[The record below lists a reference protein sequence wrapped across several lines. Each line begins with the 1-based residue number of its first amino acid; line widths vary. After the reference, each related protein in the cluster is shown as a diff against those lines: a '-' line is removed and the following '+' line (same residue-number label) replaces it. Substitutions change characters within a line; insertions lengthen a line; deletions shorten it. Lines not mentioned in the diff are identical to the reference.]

1 VKLALDAGLDVE
13 TLRSDYRFLEVNH
26 RSEQRL
32 YMSTRHSAPDGRR
45 FLAVKGSPPDVLD
58 LCNWQFRDGQ
68 VIPFTES
75 AKLDVQIQNE
85 TMADAALRVLGFA
98 CTVFDPEQP
107 SAAEERLVWLGLI
120 GLSDPVRD
128 GVRELIAA
136 FHGAGIETIMITGDQ
151 STTAY
156 AIARELDLSQG
167 GPLDILDSTE
177 LQAMPPETVEALA
190 KRVKVYSRVSPAD
203 KLQIVKALQSVGKT
217 VAMTG
222 DGINDGPA
230 LKAADIG
237 IAMGRSGTDVARQ
250 TADIVLE
257 RDNLETLITAVQ
269 DGRATYRNIRKSV
282 RFFLST
288 NLSEIMVLST
298 ALSLGLGSP
307 LNVMQLLWINIIS
320 DIFPGIALAMEA
332 PEPDVL
338 NQPPRPAQAPLF
350 SGADYRSMAAESAVI
365 SSASLAAFAY
375 GLARY
380 GPGARAAALA
390 FQSLTVTQLLHAFSC
405 RSESR
410 NPPWRGKRARN
421 RYLELAVD
429 GSLAL
434 QALTIVLPSL
444 RQFLGLTALGVAD
457 VAVVAGSALLS
468 LAANELRKPSGVKG

>member
-1 VKLALDAGLDVE
+1 
-13 TLRSDYRFLEVNH
+13 
-26 RSEQRL
+26 
-32 YMSTRHSAPDGRR
+32 
-45 FLAVKGSPPDVLD
+45 
-58 LCNWQFRDGQ
+58 
-68 VIPFTES
+68 
-75 AKLDVQIQNE
+75 
-85 TMADAALRVLGFA
+85 
-98 CTVFDPEQP
+98 
-107 SAAEERLVWLGLI
+107 
-120 GLSDPVRD
+120 
-128 GVRELIAA
+128 
-136 FHGAGIETIMITGDQ
+136 
-151 STTAY
+151 
-156 AIARELDLSQG
+156 
-167 GPLDILDSTE
+167 
-177 LQAMPPETVEALA
+177 
-190 KRVKVYSRVSPAD
+190 
-203 KLQIVKALQSVGKT
+203 

-237 IAMGRSGTDVARQ
+237 IAMGHSGTDVARQ

-257 RDNLETLITAVQ
+257 RDNLETLITTVQ

-288 NLSEIMVLST
+288 NLSEIMVMSS

-338 NQPPRPAQAPLF
+338 SQPPRPAHAPLF
-350 SGADYRSMAAESAVI
+350 SGADYRSMVAESAVI

-380 GPGARAAALA
+380 GPGARAATLA

-410 NPPWRGKRARN
+410 KPPWGGKRARN
-421 RYLELAVD
+421 RYLEWAVD

-434 QALTIVLPSL
+434 QALTIVLPPL
-444 RQFLGLTALGVAD
+444 RQFLGLTALNAVD
-457 VAVVAGSALLS
+457 VAVVAGGALLS
-468 LAANELRKPSGVKG
+468 LAANDLRKPPGIKGKG